1 SMDVTIEETNRRRER
16 QIAYN
21 LEHGIVPKTVGKSKE
36 AIMEQSSMLDFSDKA
51 TKAKAYVEVDE
62 VSLAA
67 DPVVQYMTKAEM
79 QKSIDK
85 TRKEMTKAAKDMDFL
100 LAARLRDEM
109 FAMEKVFAERFEGI
123 NTEK

>member
-1 SMDVTIEETNRRRER
+1 MERTIDETNRRREK

-21 LEHGIVPKTVGKSKE
+21 LEHGITPKTVGKSRE
-36 AIMEQSSMLDFSDKA
+36 AIMEQTSMLDFSENA
-51 TKAKAYVEVDE
+51 TRAKAYVEVDE
-62 VSLAA
+62 VSIAA

-109 FAMEKVFAERFEGI
+109 FAMEKVFEERFG
-123 NTEK
+123 K